1 MYRYFIRF
9 SKSGTI
15 CYISHLDLMR
25 VFQRAMKK
33 TGIRQSYSQGFNP
46 HPKMGFGQPLSL
58 GYTGLNEYM
67 EFETDEDY
75 EPEEL
80 LRRLSSVMPEG
91 LDIAECRRLEVL
103 KKTLAAVT
111 EAAEYIISVPFR
123 AGSDISGDDMRD
135 RFMSQDKII
144 CLKKQKKKKDLAEVD
159 IKPMIRNL
167 VFSLEDTGLS
177 ITAMLDSGST
187 SNLSPELLIDAIC
200 RFFGID
206 TGRNEIEVVRTRIIF
221 NQKIK

>member
-9 SKSGTI
+9 SKSDTI

-80 LRRLSSVMPEG
+80 LQRLSSVMPEG

-123 AGSDISGDDMRD
+123 AGADISGDDMCD

-221 NQKIK
+221 NQEIK

>member
-58 GYTGLNEYM
+58 GYIGLNEYM

-80 LRRLSSVMPEG
+80 LQRLSSVMPEG
-91 LDIAECRRLEVL
+91 LDIAECRRMEVL

-123 AGSDISGDDMRD
+123 AGADISGDDMRD
-135 RFMSQDKII
+135 RFMSQNKII

-167 VFSLEDTGLS
+167 VFTLEDTGLS

-221 NQKIK
+221 NQEIK